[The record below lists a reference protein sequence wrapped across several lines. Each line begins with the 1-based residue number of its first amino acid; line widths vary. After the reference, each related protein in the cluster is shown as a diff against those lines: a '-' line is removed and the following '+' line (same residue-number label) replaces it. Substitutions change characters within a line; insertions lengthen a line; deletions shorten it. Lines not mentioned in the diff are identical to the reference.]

1 MARRYQHLS
10 KEISELDEQLDRLVS
25 EVAPQLVA
33 VEGIGTDT
41 AASLLIAAGDN
52 PERLKNEAYSDAHLC
67 GAAPI
72 AASSGKSVRHRL
84 NRHGDRDAN
93 RALSLGDRY
102 LPHEPRQT
110 HPGLGRKSY
119 QRGQVQ
125 KGDHPLPQAIHRP

>member
-1 MARRYQHLS
+1 LN
-10 KEISELDEQLDRLVS
+10 RLVI

-52 PERLKNEAYSDAHLC
+52 PERLKNEAAFAHLC

-72 AASSGKSVRHRL
+72 AASSGKRSVRQRL

-93 RALSLGDRY
+93 RAL
-102 LPHEPRQT
+102 
-110 HPGLGRKSY
+110 
-119 QRGQVQ
+119 
-125 KGDHPLPQAIHRP
+125 